1 MQGLEEAA
9 RAQGRDPTAE
19 ERAAVREAVLTRAA
33 GQYRDLTAN
42 VDRQIEAEGRLN
54 EALGRGAGAMQEA
67 EARAKALED
76 VRRAGLAG
84 TEQEAAAVAE
94 LTERYLRLAR
104 AHADRITAASLDEQR
119 RQIEL
124 IRAEAGTIGLGERD
138 RAEAIAAIR
147 ARAELERRSPGS
159 SETDTGRQYISNAID
174 IARAQDDVRVLKE
187 MEGYGREAAGV
198 LVSGFRAI
206 AFEGR
211 RANDVLRDME
221 RALLDFGTRALL
233 LKPLED
239 ALGRL
244 ASTAF
249 GGGAGGGGGVLG
261 MLGSLFGGGGME
273 VAGIGIAKGIEGAA
287 GLVTAAAP
295 LLHEGGVVGE
305 PVRQRRV
312 VPLTLFHGAPRFHQ
326 GGGFLT
332 RTEFPAILELGERVL
347 TRRQQAAV
355 GAAVA
360 DRPRPV
366 VQNITIQTP
375 DAGSFRQSRGQV
387 LAELSRSVARS
398 NRHR

>member
-1 MQGLEEAA
+1 
-9 RAQGRDPTAE
+9 
-19 ERAAVREAVLTRAA
+19 
-33 GQYRDLTAN
+33 
-42 VDRQIEAEGRLN
+42 
-54 EALGRGAGAMQEA
+54 MQEA

-76 VRRAGLAG
+76 VRRAGLTG

-104 AHADRITAASLDEQR
+104 AQADRITVASLEEQR

-147 ARAELERRSPGS
+147 ARAELERRAPGS
-159 SETDTGRQYISNAID
+159 SETDTGRQYVANAVD
-174 IARAQDDVRVLKE
+174 IARAQEDVRVLKE
-187 MEGYGREAAGV
+187 IEGYGRETAGV

-211 RANDVLRDME
+211 RAGDVLRDME
-221 RALLDFGTRALL
+221 RALLDLGTRALV
-233 LKPLED
+233 LKPLEEM
-239 ALGRL
+239 LGRV
-244 ASTAF
+244 ASGVF
-249 GGGAGGGGGVLG
+249 GGGGGSGGGGVLG

-273 VAGIGIAKGIEGAA
+273 IAGVGMAKGLEGAA

-332 RTEFPAILELGERVL
+332 RTEFPAILEMGERVL

-355 GAAVA
+355 GAVVA